1 MRAKTLL
8 FCLWLALPA
17 LASAQSSAPEIQ
29 FDSVP
34 DFFKLPVNMY
44 LGEVAGIAVNSKHH
58 IFLLSR
64 GNTSGPAYAAAAA
77 QLLEFDAS
85 GNYLREI
92 GSHLYGWSYAHAV
105 RIDRDDNIWVADKGS
120 NVVVR
125 FNPAGRVSMVFGR
138 KPEASDEN
146 AHAIEHVKPPLPPID
161 GLFRE
166 VTDMTWDS
174 DGNTYISDGY
184 INSRVAKYDK
194 DGNWAA
200 SFGEPGSG
208 PGQFNT
214 LHSIAS
220 DRQNR
225 IYIADRGN
233 SRIQVMD
240 TSGKILQI
248 IQINVPAPP
257 NVVPLIGNRPVF
269 NADTDHASGL
279 ALGAVHYTRADAI
292 FVCGRRL
299 PGSHL

>member
-1 MRAKTLL
+1 
-8 FCLWLALPA
+8 
-17 LASAQSSAPEIQ
+17 
-29 FDSVP
+29 
-34 DFFKLPVNMY
+34 
-44 LGEVAGIAVNSKHH
+44 
-58 IFLLSR
+58 
-64 GNTSGPAYAAAAA
+64 
-77 QLLEFDAS
+77 
-85 GNYLREI
+85 
-92 GSHLYGWSYAHAV
+92 
-105 RIDRDDNIWVADKGS
+105 
-120 NVVVR
+120 
-125 FNPAGRVSMVFGR
+125 MVFGR

-146 AHAIEHVKPPLPPID
+146 AHAIEHVKPPLAPID

-208 PGQFNT
+208 SGQFNT

-248 IQINVPAPP
+248 IQINVPAPA
-257 NVVPLIGNRPVF
+257 NVVPLIGNRPVL
-269 NADTDHASGL
+269 NADTGYSG
-279 ALGAVHYTRADAI
+279 GGNGTTVSYT
-292 FVCGRRL
+292 
-299 PGSHL
+299 HLDVYKRQR